1 MKTATILYFK
11 KSVVIMGSRV
21 HPARKVTLGQPVLPA
36 NKDQWV
42 HKANRD
48 HKANRVLWVHK
59 DLWVHKVHGAKPV

>member
-1 MKTATILYFK
+1 MTAIILDFK

-42 HKANRD
+42 HRVNKDRRVN
-48 HKANRVLWVHK
+48 KVLWVHR
-59 DLWVHKVHGAKPV
+59 DLWVHKGHGAKPV